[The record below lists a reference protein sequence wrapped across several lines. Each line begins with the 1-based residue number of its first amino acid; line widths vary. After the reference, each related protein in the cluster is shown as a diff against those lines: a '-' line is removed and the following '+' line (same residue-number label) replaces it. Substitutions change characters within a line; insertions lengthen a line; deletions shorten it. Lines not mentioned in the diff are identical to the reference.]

1 MKRKLCCVAACLVA
15 CAAMGAMCPAS
26 GYLKKAVDAEDV
38 KFSPATIQM
47 PPGCT
52 TPDGM
57 AVDPKGRLVIAA
69 PNTKHDKP
77 GAIYRIDA
85 PGAAPAKWFEVP
97 PLKES
102 GYAQPMGVCFGADGE
117 MYICDCQKAG
127 FGRLLRV
134 TFRDD
139 RPVAFET
146 VAEGLANANGVKYRN
161 GRLYVTQAFMPGVTR
176 GDGAATSGLYM
187 FGATDRNVRP
197 SNTPADPQCVFS
209 DVTRNPKV
217 RGGLNG
223 VAIDSHGTLY
233 TGNYGDG
240 HVWKLTL
247 GADGRVAASEVFVPA
262 SAGVK
267 TPDGLCVDAEDNLY
281 IADMMG
287 DAAVKVT
294 PQGAVSFVKKGGF
307 VRPSE
312 PGVWRGRLYV
322 ANWGGTTV
330 EEIPLGN

>member
-1 MKRKLCCVAACLVA
+1 MKRTAAASLVFLSAAC
-15 CAAMGAMCPAS
+15 G
-26 GYLKKAVDAEDV
+26 G
-38 KFSPATIQM
+38 ATIQM

-57 AVDPKGRLVIAA
+57 AVDPKGRLAIAA
-69 PNTKHDKP
+69 PNIKHDRP

-85 PGAAPAKWFEVP
+85 PGAAPVKWFEVP

-102 GYAQPMGVCFGADGE
+102 GYSQPMGLCFGADGE

-127 FGRLLRV
+127 QGRLLRV
-134 TFRDD
+134 AFSGD
-139 RPVAFET
+139 RPAAFET
-146 VAEGLANANGVKYRN
+146 VAEGLANANGVKYLG
-161 GRLYVTQAFMPGVTR
+161 GRLYMTQAFMPDVKR

-187 FGATDRNVRP
+187 FDAADRHVRP
-197 SNTPADPQCVFS
+197 SNTPADAQCVFS
-209 DVTRNPKV
+209 DVTRNTEV

-223 VAIDSHGTLY
+223 VAVGPGGTLY

-240 HVWKLTL
+240 HVWKLVP
-247 GADGRVAASEVFVPA
+247 GADGRIAKSELFVPA

-267 TPDGLCVDAEDNLY
+267 TPDGLCTDGSGNLY
-281 IADMMG
+281 IADMFG

-312 PGVWRGRLYV
+312 PCFWRGVLYV
-322 ANWGGTTV
+322 ANWGGTTLETV
-330 EEIPLGN
+330 HLEESRRPARSRP